1 MRQTVNTKM
10 NIPKTEHPLYIV
22 INNSILIYQVERY
35 DEQQNIA
42 GLILFKNLTDFKE
55 NNPLKKID
63 VAEWQ

>member
-35 DEQQNIA
+35 DEQKNIA